1 MPGLII
7 MGDSSGSGPP
17 TSSASGP
24 PQLSFVTATS
34 LDDFKNPQT
43 MRQVRRAVMQTY
55 LSRAENDPN
64 STDVRVKKKR
74 QGSRNKK
81 LASPTQS
88 PDLSQASSSSSA
100 LIDPMLQSGRKDSRV
115 EDAPNPLYNSSE
127 PFWSSNVSI
136 ASNRPQSGRSLS
148 AAEDAFST
156 PLMGVTSRS
165 SAGSGTPLET
175 AEADDVFGQD
185 ASLVRRRPLSESH
198 MFDTAY
204 HTPYG
209 LDVREA
215 APDPFAAFAPLTN
228 SDINIEMLKSNCESP
243 PSSILAGY

>member
-1 MPGLII
+1 

-81 LASPTQS
+81 LTSPAQS
-88 PDLSQASSSSSA
+88 PQLSQASSSSSA
-100 LIDPMLQSGRKDSRV
+100 LIDPLLQSGRKDSRV
-115 EDAPNPLYNSSE
+115 EEGPVPLFDSGE
-127 PFWSSNVSI
+127 PLWSSNVPL
-136 ASNRPQSGRSLS
+136 ASSRVQSGRSFS
-148 AAEDAFST
+148 VVEDTFGT
-156 PLMGVTSRS
+156 PLVGVTSGS
-165 SAGSGTPLET
+165 STSSVAPLET
-175 AEADDVFGQD
+175 LESGDVFGHD
-185 ASLVRRRPLSESH
+185 VSLVRRRPLSESH
-198 MFDTAY
+198 VYDAAY
-204 HTPYG
+204 QTPYG
-209 LDVREA
+209 LNIREV
-215 APDPFAAFAPLTN
+215 APDPFAASAPLTN
-228 SDINIEMLKSNCESP
+228 SDINIEMLKANCESCSTP
-243 PSSILAGY
+243 IFAIY